1 MVDSI
6 KDAGK
11 RVKWVAALVG
21 GCITTPS
28 RGCYMVYE
36 KGLRL
41 RRILWV
47 SDGFQAA
54 SPTTY
59 NIIRYLVNQP
69 GGRWKL
75 AASFGE
81 FAHVYGLRPQRK
93 RHELIGL
100 CTVVEKSELAPGG
113 CSCNVFV
120 EKELLGKVAVLM
132 MKGSVFS

>member
-6 KDAGK
+6 KDAGY

-41 RRILWV
+41 HRIFWV
-47 SDGFQAA
+47 SDGFRAA
-54 SPTTY
+54 SPTIY

-69 GGRWKL
+69 GGKWRL
-75 AASFGE
+75 AASFIE
-81 FAHVYGLRPQRK
+81 FEHIYGTLPQK
-93 RHELIGL
+93 RRHHLIGL
-100 CTVVEKSELAPGG
+100 CTVVEKSALAPGG
-113 CSCNVFV
+113 CTCKAFV
-120 EKELLGKVAVLM
+120 EKELLEKVAVLM
-132 MKGSVFS
+132 MKGSVLS